1 MVSDCTNPATAG
13 VEVTVAFVRTLAALA
28 CQISDVPG
36 CVLARFTR
44 LHVSPAPDTV
54 IVCAPAAI
62 GPSDATNASSSS
74 GAADVVIV
82 LVRVPEP
89 SAQTTASTAR
99 ALADWT
105 TRVTDAVW
113 TRAPLVAVIGNG

>member
-1 MVSDCTNPATAG
+1 AGDRAPAGGRAAPWARGVAPTRAAPEKLTMVSDCTTPATAG

-28 CQISDVPG
+28 CQISDVPA

-74 GAADVVIV
+74 GAADVVI
-82 LVRVPEP
+82 
-89 SAQTTASTAR
+89 
-99 ALADWT
+99 
-105 TRVTDAVW
+105 
-113 TRAPLVAVIGNG
+113 